1 MPCYVTYPNGDKQ
14 HVQTQG
20 DTVILLWH
28 ILYHFPNISISSSVI
43 MLEKNDIYC
52 QPSTG
57 DSKKKLKNILV
68 QPGLVACVKR
78 VDTCWSSFR
87 HKMTGV
93 KTVGVIP
100 YHGGKE
106 GTLDTL
112 FPTFPNISQ
121 PLRHLSDTFSYWPAA
136 SADRV
141 RGAFWAIRDP
151 SKTPIPKSSEAAKGE
166 NRGKSQDGWNCE
178 IKSFQILFGLIGS
191 SNHKIFPDWMFGFI
205 KLKMLKSVNIVVF
218 QSSLKCRI
226 VTIKQAWKFGFLPD
240 VFHFDQT

>member
-1 MPCYVTYPNGDKQ
+1 M
-14 HVQTQG
+14 
-20 DTVILLWH
+20 
-28 ILYHFPNISISSSVI
+28 
-43 MLEKNDIYC
+43 
-52 QPSTG
+52 
-57 DSKKKLKNILV
+57 

-87 HKMTGV
+87 HSFDGGE
-93 KTVGVIP
+93 TVGVIPLIP

-151 SKTPIPKSSEAAKGE
+151 SKTPIPKSSEAATGE

-191 SNHKIFPDWMFGFI
+191 SNHQIFPDWMFGFI
-205 KLKMLKSVNIVVF
+205 KIKMLKSVRNQHSCFSIQLEV
-218 QSSLKCRI
+218 SYRHNKTSLKIRI
-226 VTIKQAWKFGFLPD
+226 LTRCLSLWSRIKIKNGWNNLITSDSWSCMQL
-240 VFHFDQT
+240 

>member
-43 MLEKNDIYC
+43 MLEKNEIYC

-100 YHGGKE
+100 YHGGK
-106 GTLDTL
+106 GGNPGH
-112 FPTFPNISQ
+112 FIPNISQ
-121 PLRHLSDTFSYWPAA
+121 HLRHLSHTFFYWPAA

-151 SKTPIPKSSEAAKGE
+151 SKTPIPKSSEAATGE
-166 NRGKSQDGWNCE
+166 NMGKSQDGWKLWN
-178 IKSFQILFGLIGS
+178 Q
-191 SNHKIFPDWMFGFI
+191 IFPDFVWVDGFI
-205 KLKMLKSVNIVVF
+205 KSSNLSRLNVWIHQDKDAKVSQHSCFSIQLEVSYRHNKT
-218 QSSLKCRI
+218 SLKIRI
-226 VTIKQAWKFGFLPD
+226 LTRCLSLWS
-240 VFHFDQT
+240 T